1 MLNCTNFRK
10 QLNNNMETQGINRP
24 LFHQLLPGLSIAGDW
39 CNFPIPLNI
48 EVGHNTVIDSSAS
61 FKKYFSKLPVG
72 LRIGNHVTLQSPAL
86 ATEENGYIEIG
97 DYSYISSACLAAS
110 RQISIG
116 KHVFIAG
123 GVTIVDTD
131 FHPLDPAARIADTIA
146 ISTVGNKALRPV
158 FDSAPVII
166 DDEVWIGFNATILKG
181 VTIGRGAVIQ
191 PGSVVLKDVPA
202 GAVVSGNPAQIDIP
216 DYA

>member
-1 MLNCTNFRK
+1 
-10 QLNNNMETQGINRP
+10 METQVTPRQ
-24 LFHQLLPGLSIAGDW
+24 LFHQLLPGKAIEGDW
-39 CNFPIPLNI
+39 CNFPIPVNI
-48 EVGHNTVIDSSAS
+48 QVGENTVIDSSAS

-72 LRIGNHVTLQSPAL
+72 LKIGSHVTLQSPAL

-116 KHVFIAG
+116 KYVFIAG

-131 FHPLDPAARIADTIA
+131 FHPLDPAARIADTLA

-158 FDSAPVII
+158 FDSAPVIVE
-166 DDEVWIGFNATILKG
+166 DEVWIGFNATILKG
-181 VTIGRGAVIQ
+181 VTIGKGAVIQ
-191 PGSVVLKDVPA
+191 PGAVVLKDVPA
-202 GAVVSGNPAQIDIP
+202 GAIASGNPAQIEIP
-216 DYA
+216 NYA